1 MSVHH
6 LPLGGTDA
14 PIVHHINS
22 LLAAIL
28 VTACG
33 SDGGDGASSTDAA
46 TDSHVDAPAPG
57 GSRCAMTGS
66 TLTCSSQAMQ
76 LGGRTVTF
84 QHPLGTAPST
94 GWPTVVFYQGSFIAG
109 SKAFAASMG
118 DSFGQFEL
126 TSTVKALLDRG
137 YAVLAPNAQNNG
149 NLYWQSNVPPYATNW
164 SGCADD
170 VFVTALLTAIDDGT
184 FGPLDT
190 ARRYA
195 MGISSGGYMTSRMAV
210 SYAGKFRALVIE
222 AGSYATCGQTCNVP
236 TLPADHPPTLFM
248 HGDNDTTVPLSAM
261 TPYRDKL
268 IVDGRTVDTIVRAG
282 AGHEWLPE
290 GKTAVPD
297 WFDAH

>member
-1 MSVHH
+1 MRSLSV
-6 LPLGGTDA
+6 A
-14 PIVHHINS
+14 
-22 LLAAIL
+22 L
-28 VTACG
+28 VLTACG
-33 SDGGDGASSTDAA
+33 SSGGGDETGSPDAA
-46 TDSHVDAPAPG
+46 INPTVDAAEAG

-66 TLTCSSQAMQ
+66 TLTCTSLAMQ
-76 LGGRTVTF
+76 LGGRTVTY
-84 QHPLGTAPST
+84 QLPLGTAPAA
-94 GWPTVVFYQGSFIAG
+94 GWPTVIFYQGSFIAG
-109 SKAFAASMG
+109 SRAFSASMG

-149 NLYWQSNVPPYATNW
+149 NLYWQSNVPPYSSNW

-170 VFVTALLTAIDDGT
+170 VFITALLAATDDGT

-190 ARRYA
+190 SHRYA
-195 MGISSGGYMTSRMAV
+195 MGISSGGFMTSRMAV

-236 TLPADHPPTLFM
+236 GLPADHPPTLFM
-248 HGDNDTTVPLSAM
+248 HGDADTTVPVSAM

-268 IVDGRTVDTIVRAG
+268 IADGREVSTIIRPG
-282 AGHEWLPE
+282 AAHEWLPE

>member
-1 MSVHH
+1 MK
-6 LPLGGTDA
+6 
-14 PIVHHINS
+14 S
-22 LLAAIL
+22 LSIALAL
-28 VTACG
+28 TACG
-33 SDGGDGASSTDAA
+33 SSGAGDTDSPDAA
-46 TDSHVDAPAPG
+46 IDSSDVDVPAPG

-66 TLTCSSQAMQ
+66 TLTCTSQTVQ

-84 QHPLGTAPST
+84 QHPLGTAPT
-94 GWPTVVFYQGSFIAG
+94 AGWPTVIFYQGSFIAG

-137 YAVLAPNAQNNG
+137 YAVVAPNAQNNG
-149 NLYWQSNVPPYATNW
+149 NLYWQSNVPPYSTNW
-164 SGCADD
+164 SGSSDD
-170 VFVTALLTAIDDGT
+170 VFVTALLDATEDGT
-184 FGPLDT
+184 FGPLD
-190 ARRYA
+190 ASHRYA

-222 AGSYATCGQTCNVP
+222 AGSYATCSQTCNVP

-248 HGDNDTTVPLSAM
+248 HGDADSTVPLSAM

-268 IVDGRTVDTIVRAG
+268 MADGRVVDTIIHAG

-290 GKTAVPD
+290 GKTAVPA

>member
-1 MSVHH
+1 V
-6 LPLGGTDA
+6 LT
-14 PIVHHINS
+14 
-22 LLAAIL
+22 

-33 SDGGDGASSTDAA
+33 SSGGGTESADAA
-46 TDSHVDAPAPG
+46 TDSSIDAAAAG
-57 GSRCAMTGS
+57 GSRC
-66 TLTCSSQAMQ
+66 TLTGAMLSCSSQPME

-84 QHPLGTAPST
+84 QHPLGTAPSA
-94 GWPTVVFYQGSFIAG
+94 GWPTVIFYQGSFIAG
-109 SKAFAASMG
+109 SKAFVASTG
-118 DSFGQFEL
+118 ASFGQFEL

-149 NLYWQSNVPPYATNW
+149 NLYWQSNVPPYSTNW
-164 SGCADD
+164 TGCDDD
-170 VFVTALLTAIDDGT
+170 VFVDALLAATQDGT

-195 MGISSGGYMTSRMAV
+195 MGISSGGFMTSRMAV

-222 AGSYATCGQTCNVP
+222 AGSYATCGQTCTVP
-236 TLPADHPPTLFM
+236 ALPTDHPPTLFM
-248 HGDNDTTVPLSAM
+248 HGDGDVTVPVSAM

-268 IVDGRTVDTIVRAG
+268 LADGRVVDTIIHAG

>member
-1 MSVHH
+1 MK
-6 LPLGGTDA
+6 
-14 PIVHHINS
+14 S
-22 LLAAIL
+22 LSIALAL
-28 VTACG
+28 TACG
-33 SDGGDGASSTDAA
+33 SSGAGDTDTPDAA
-46 TDSHVDAPAPG
+46 TDPNVDAAAPG
-57 GSRCAMTGS
+57 GSRCAMTGAMLACTS
-66 TLTCSSQAMQ
+66 ETMQ
-76 LGGRTVTF
+76 LGGRTVTY
-84 QHPLGTAPST
+84 QSPLGTAPT
-94 GWPTVVFYQGSFIAG
+94 AGWPTVIFYQGSFIAG

-170 VFVTALLTAIDDGT
+170 DFVTAILAATEDGT
-184 FGPLDT
+184 FGPLD
-190 ARRYA
+190 ASHRYA

-222 AGSYATCGQTCNVP
+222 AGSYATCGMTCNVP

-248 HGDNDTTVPLSAM
+248 HGDADSTVPLSAM

-268 IVDGRTVDTIVRAG
+268 MADGRVVHTIIHAG